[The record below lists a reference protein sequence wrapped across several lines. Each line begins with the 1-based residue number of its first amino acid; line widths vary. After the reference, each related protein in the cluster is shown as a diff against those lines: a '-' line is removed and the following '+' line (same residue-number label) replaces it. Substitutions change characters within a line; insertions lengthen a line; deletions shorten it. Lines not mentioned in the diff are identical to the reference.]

1 MQEHFTDGQI
11 AELAV
16 VMMFDVGWAKMLFTL
31 DWAEKE
37 PYCYYH
43 PPEEM
48 DAKRERGAKNDKEPA
63 PASGD

>member
-1 MQEHFTDGQI
+1 MDEALWDQMQEHFTDGQI

-43 PPEEM
+43 PPEEQ
-48 DAKRERGAKNDKEPA
+48 KEQEPA
-63 PASGD
+63 PASGG